1 MQVIFFTF
9 RASQESLNPLT
20 GIVVLVRARAVEW
33 AVGTLA
39 VALEAL
45 SWQ

>member
-9 RASQESLNPLT
+9 RASQKSLNPLT
-20 GIVVLVRARAVEW
+20 GIVGIVRAR